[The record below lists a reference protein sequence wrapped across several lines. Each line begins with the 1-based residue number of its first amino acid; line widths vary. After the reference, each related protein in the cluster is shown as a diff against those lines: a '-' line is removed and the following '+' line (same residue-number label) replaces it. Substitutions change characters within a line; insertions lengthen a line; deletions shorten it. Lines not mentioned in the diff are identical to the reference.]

1 MKPSIHVVAA
11 AVPVSLVGVGAVA
24 VLLLILLIASVRT
37 VIQGNVAV
45 VTLFGKYRRVL
56 TPGLNFVIPFLER
69 IHRVISIQHRS
80 AELAFQAIT
89 SDQANVYFKAMLLYS
104 VIDADEETVKKVAFR
119 FINQDNFYQALVR
132 SVEGA
137 VRSFVATKRQTEI
150 LSLRSEIVGYVKNHI
165 DESLATWGYHLIDVQ
180 LNDIVFDKPVMDSMA
195 QVVASKNMLAAA
207 ENEGQALLIRKTREA
222 EAEGNAVRISAEAER
237 TAQQARGQGIALFR
251 EEAAK
256 GISHAA
262 KEVQDAGL
270 GPSLILFQMWT
281 ESVRHIAEHGR
292 GNTIFLDGSV
302 DGMHQTMRQ
311 IQSLETQRLQ
321 RGD

>member
-1 MKPSIHVVAA
+1 MCVLNPGGRNSSQVHTPIPLPS
-11 AVPVSLVGVGAVA
+11 
-24 VLLLILLIASVRT
+24 
-37 VIQGNVAV
+37 VIQRHHPHARGAAGTHCSQGPFVH
-45 VTLFGKYRRVL
+45 RRRH
-56 TPGLNFVIPFLER
+56 E
-69 IHRVISIQHRS
+69 
-80 AELAFQAIT
+80 
-89 SDQANVYFKAMLLYS
+89 
-104 VIDADEETVKKVAFR
+104 VAFR

-137 VRSFVATKRQTEI
+137 VRSVVATKRQTEI
-150 LSLRSEIVGYVKNHI
+150 HTLRSEIVGYVKNHI